1 MAKKK
6 KSATGSDLAA
16 TTSFAPDAYVTLA
29 RTAEARF
36 EVKKSVFIGS
46 ATHTETEEE
55 ARAFIEKVRRE
66 YADATHNCFAYIAR
80 CGAAA
85 RCSDDGEP
93 QGTAGMPILNVI
105 KMSGATDLCVVV
117 TRYFGGIMLGA
128 GGLVRAYSH
137 TARLAIEA
145 AGIAVREYKDELTIV
160 ASYADYEKITRE
172 FPTFGV
178 TVDNSDFTDVV
189 TLRVCV
195 KTDTTELFINRIK
208 EISAGHAQV
217 IVTGRRRE

>member
-6 KSATGSDLAA
+6 KNATGSDSVAA
-16 TTSFAPDAYVTLA
+16 TSVTQDAYVTLA

-36 EVKKSVFIGS
+36 EVKKSIFIGS

-55 ARAFIEKVRRE
+55 ARAFIDKIRRE
-66 YADATHNCFAYIAR
+66 HADATHNCFAYVAR
-80 CGAAA
+80 GGTAA

-137 TARLAIEA
+137 AARLAIDA

-172 FPTFGV
+172 LPTFGA
-178 TVDNSDFTDVV
+178 TVDGSDFTDVV

-195 KTDTTELFINRIK
+195 KTDATEPFINRIK
-208 EISAGHAQV
+208 EISAGRAQV
-217 IVTGRRRE
+217 MITGRRRE

>member
-6 KSATGSDLAA
+6 KSAEGTDLVA
-16 TTSFAPDAYVTLA
+16 TTSAEPGAYVTLA

-36 EVKKSVFIGS
+36 EVKKSIFIGS

-55 ARAFIEKVRRE
+55 ARAFIDKIRRE
-66 YADATHNCFAYIAR
+66 HADATHNCFAYVAR
-80 CGAAA
+80 GGAAA

-93 QGTAGMPILNVI
+93 QGTAGIPILNVI

-117 TRYFGGIMLGA
+117 TRYFGGVLLGA

-172 FPTFGV
+172 LPTFGAV
-178 TVDNSDFTDVV
+178 IDNSNFTDVV
-189 TLRVCV
+189 TLNVCV
-195 KTDTTELFINRIK
+195 KTDVTEHFVNRVR
-208 EISAGHAQV
+208 EISAARAKV
-217 IVTGRRRE
+217 VVTGRRRG